1 MFSESLV
8 LLASTLTAPNICPV
22 YVESVH
28 RRIPVN
34 RFDLKRS
41 NNVKKVTAALVAL
54 TLVSTIPVFAQ
65 DGRMNFFITSAGPGD
80 GANLG
85 GLEGADQQCTDLAYT
100 AGLGDDLL
108 WRAYLS
114 TIASNGM
121 SAVNAR
127 DRIGSGPWYNYAGAM
142 IARDATHLH
151 SEDVNL
157 TKETQLNERGS
168 IVNGRGDSP
177 NMHDI
182 LTGSNLDGTSYGGGE
197 GYTNCD
203 NWTSN
208 GEGST
213 RVGHHDR
220 QGGGE
225 NPNSWNSAHNSRGC
239 SQENLQATGG
249 NGFYYCF
256 GSPDEQSD
264 LEPKLPRE

>member
-1 MFSESLV
+1 M
-8 LLASTLTAPNICPV
+8 
-22 YVESVH
+22 
-28 RRIPVN
+28 
-34 RFDLKRS
+34 
-41 NNVKKVTAALVAL
+41 KKVTAALVAL
-54 TLVSTIPVFAQ
+54 TLVSTIPAFAQ

-85 GLEGADQQCTDLAYT
+85 GLEGADQQCTDLAYA

-108 WRAYLS
+108 WQAYLS
-114 TIASNGM
+114 TIARSGM

-142 IARDATHLH
+142 IARDVTHLH

-208 GEGST
+208 GEGSA
-213 RVGHHDR
+213 RVGHADR
-220 QGGGE
+220 YSFLTPGS
-225 NPNSWNSAHNSRGC
+225 PWNSSHGTPGC
-239 SQENLQATGG
+239 TQENLVAVGG
-249 NGFYYCF
+249 AGLLYCF
-256 GSPDEQSD
+256 ATD
-264 LEPKLPRE
+264 